1 MGRCPKCKKQYDGY
15 PALSRVDNKT
25 KICSLCGIAEAIAIA
40 NEIIENK
47 RYDLRIDS
55 LSPEE
60 RAIIRML
67 KDDE

>member
-1 MGRCPKCKKQYDGY
+1 MKLCPKCKKDYDEH
-15 PALSRVDNKT
+15 PAISRVDNKT
-25 KICSLCGIAEAIAIA
+25 EICSVCGIAEAMAIA